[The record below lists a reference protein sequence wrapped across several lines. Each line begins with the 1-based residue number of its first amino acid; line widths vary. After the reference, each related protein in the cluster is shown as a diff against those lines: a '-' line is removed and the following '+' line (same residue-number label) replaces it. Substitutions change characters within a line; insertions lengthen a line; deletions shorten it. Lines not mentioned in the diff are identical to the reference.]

1 MTESEW
7 VNLSLAEAVVERL
20 IAESM
25 DEVGE
30 EDEDVDNDGD
40 SDSSDDYLS
49 KRRKAIGDAIK
60 AKGKK

>member
-1 MTESEW
+1 
-7 VNLSLAEAVVERL
+7 
-20 IAESM
+20 M

-49 KRRKAIGDAIK
+49 KRRKAISDAIK
-60 AKGKK
+60 GKK